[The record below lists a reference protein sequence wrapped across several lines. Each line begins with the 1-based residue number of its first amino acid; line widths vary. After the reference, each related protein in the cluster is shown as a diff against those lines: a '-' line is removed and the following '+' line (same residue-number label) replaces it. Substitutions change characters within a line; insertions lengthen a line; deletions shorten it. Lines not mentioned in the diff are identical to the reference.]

1 MLFALTNLIE
11 TESLVCDLRS
21 YMGTKSPWNGR
32 IRNGRRKRSLSLWKV
47 ERCGKFNTIKL
58 ILTTCITLWSHITH
72 HIVQIISQQKLAF
85 AWSSFGGERL
95 ITCYYW
101 NMNFLNFHWSTPF
114 IYVNVIYLSRFIY
127 IFLLFMGMVMYANKF
142 KTKRKKIQI
151 KKNNCNIYVI
161 FTSFLVLK
169 VSRFALA
176 PQTRLS
182 APNKVYYVG
191 SMIISLWLEVQR
203 VRSICL

>member
-72 HIVQIISQQKLAF
+72 HMVQIISQQKLAF

-142 KTKRKKIQI
+142 KTKRKKIEI
-151 KKNNCNIYVI
+151 KKITATY
-161 FTSFLVLK
+161 TLFLHL
-169 VSRFALA
+169 SSSWRFRDLRSHPKPAWAL
-176 PQTRLS
+176 PIKSIMS
-182 APNKVYYVG
+182 AV
-191 SMIISLWLEVQR
+191 W
-203 VRSICL
+203 